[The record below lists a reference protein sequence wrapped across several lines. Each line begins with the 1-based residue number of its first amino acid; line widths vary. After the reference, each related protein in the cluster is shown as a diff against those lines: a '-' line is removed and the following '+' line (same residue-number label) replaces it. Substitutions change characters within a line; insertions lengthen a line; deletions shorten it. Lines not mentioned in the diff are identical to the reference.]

1 MTVTTNS
8 DNVSG
13 LLGSQE
19 KYDRWRQL
27 RLQIE
32 ELTDH
37 WLSLATAS
45 LTIVQSRSVDLPH
58 LVRISLIF
66 VYLIKFVRRYGD
78 LY

>member
-1 MTVTTNS
+1 MTTVTRTTVSAANS
-8 DNVSG
+8 DIKTDVSG

-19 KYDRWRQL
+19 KYEQWRQL

-45 LTIVQSRSVDLPH
+45 LTIVQSRSV
-58 LVRISLIF
+58 VFIT
-66 VYLIKFVRRYGD
+66 
-78 LY
+78 